1 MFVRR
6 GILKGKNQKNV
17 LLICRELLLR
27 EITKKLFYGFFK
39 IFEKLQ
45 LQSKLSRQICG
56 TFNEAKPIGLYS
68 SDILGKLYTNVIINL
83 SNISSMMI

>member
-39 IFEKLQ
+39 IFEK